1 MNALPLAVVGQPLFG
16 SMTLAVLVV
25 CGAIVALLGAVA
37 LVGRWLAATHP
48 EPELPPKPP
57 APVSREPSPEV
68 LAIIAGAVYATFGER
83 AQVTSVSLTSPH
95 APSVE
100 ALMLQ
105 WSLEGRRQ
113 IYTSHKVR

>member
-1 MNALPLAVVGQPLFG
+1 MFG
-16 SMTLAVLVV
+16 NFW
-25 CGAIVALLGAVA
+25 VALCTMLGCIAVFIAAVA

-48 EPELPPKPP
+48 ESAPVIRPAAVAPPQADELTPEL
-57 APVSREPSPEV
+57 
-68 LAIIAGAVYATFGER
+68 LAVIAASVAVTYGPRAT
-83 AQVTSVSLTSPH
+83 VTSVTLT
-95 APSVE
+95 PSVE